1 MQIAAK
7 QQKQHTHIITHI
19 FFIFCHS
26 VRAGAERAAGVPA
39 LPRSA
44 AAAAASLSRALCFAL
59 PLRVALSLSQSALSL
74 FLFFS
79 AASKLVSVFQRVLF
93 SFLQLSLAQ

>member
-1 MQIAAK
+1 MQIAAE

-44 AAAAASLSRALCFAL
+44 AAASLSHALSLAL
-59 PLRVALSLSQSALSL
+59 PLLLSRSLRVRSLC
-74 FLFFS
+74 FFFS
-79 AASKLVSVFQRVLF
+79 VSKLVSVFQRVLF